1 MIEFQLILPY
11 KNMSK
16 MLEKSVMDSLR
27 MLVHFIFLFATLNLA
42 TRAAQPVLPGNSI
55 SGQQATIELKSI
67 ALLPFSSDTQDV
79 RTAPLITLLDKAN
92 ILASLSFAS
101 DPKILLSPQ
110 YNRFKPI
117 YHSALLSSILHKVCI
132 LRL

>member
-1 MIEFQLILPY
+1 MIEFQLILHY
-11 KNMSK
+11 KNTSK
-16 MLEKSVMDSLR
+16 MLSKSFMDRLR

-55 SGQQATIELKSI
+55 LGQQAAIELKSI
-67 ALLPFSSDTQDV
+67 ALLPFSTDTQDV
-79 RTAPLITLLDKAN
+79 RTSPLITLLDKAN
-92 ILASLSFAS
+92 ILVSLSFAT
-101 DPKILLSPQ
+101 DPRIILSPQ
-110 YNRFKPI
+110 YYRFKPI